1 MGVDNTKPILNKI
14 KRLEKIKFYHNKLKI
29 FMKIICMK
37 IILSQRGNGDFLEN
51 LIKITMKQIIII
63 IIIIIIMRQKW

>member
-63 IIIIIIMRQKW
+63 IIIIMRQKW

>member
-63 IIIIIIMRQKW
+63 IIIMRQKW

>member
-29 FMKIICMK
+29 FIKIICMK

-63 IIIIIIMRQKW
+63 IIIIMRQKW

>member
-14 KRLEKIKFYHNKLKI
+14 KRLEKIKYYHNKLKI

-63 IIIIIIMRQKW
+63 IIMRQKW

>member
-14 KRLEKIKFYHNKLKI
+14 KRLENIKFYHNKLKI

-63 IIIIIIMRQKW
+63 IIIIMRQKW

>member
-51 LIKITMKQIIII
+51 LIKITIKQII

>member
-63 IIIIIIMRQKW
+63 IIMRQKW